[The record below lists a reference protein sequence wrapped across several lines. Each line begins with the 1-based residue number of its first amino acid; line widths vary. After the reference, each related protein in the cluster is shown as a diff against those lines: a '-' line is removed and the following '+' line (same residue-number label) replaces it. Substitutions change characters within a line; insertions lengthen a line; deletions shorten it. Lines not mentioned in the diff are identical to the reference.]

1 VIVGVDASRLV
12 GPRTGIGRSYEQLL
26 RGWAA
31 APDLPAERVD
41 LFSPAAIDDVPDD
54 PRLRLH
60 VLPARAPGLWWQV
73 SALRPRAAEID
84 VLMAPYA
91 LPLGYPGRAV
101 VENHGILEGPDRA
114 AWKELRA
121 QARSRHF
128 RYSARRADAVI
139 AISTVVRDDL
149 VRWYGVRPERIHV
162 IPYGLGAPFGPGEH
176 DPAAVRGVL
185 GAEAPFMIFVGKLS
199 PRRHLPELL
208 RAFDGVAA
216 THDDLRLLVVGPN
229 AWNIPVES
237 LLAETK
243 AASRVVRVD
252 HLDQPTLAA
261 LYRSAMALVLP
272 TTKEGWSMPIREALA
287 CGCPVV
293 TTDGPWLDEDGS
305 GSAVIRVAAP
315 EPELLAEGM
324 RSVVEDEAVRADLRA
339 GGLALAAGFPT
350 WEDRALRV
358 MDVLAEVAGR

>member
-31 APDLPAERVD
+31 APELPAERIE
-41 LFSPAAIDDVPDD
+41 LFSPATIDDVPED

-73 SALRPRAAEID
+73 SALRPRAAAID

-91 LPLGYPGRAV
+91 LPPRYRGRAV

-128 RYSARRADAVI
+128 RHSARRADAVI

-149 VRWYGVRPERIHV
+149 VRWYGVHPERIHV
-162 IPYGLGAPFGPGEH
+162 IPYGMGAPFGPGEAE
-176 DPAAVRGVL
+176 PSVVREVL
-185 GAEAPFMIFVGKLS
+185 GADAPFLIFVGKLS

-208 RAFDGVAA
+208 RAFDDVAA
-216 THDDLRLLVVGPN
+216 EHRDLRLLVVGPN

-237 LLAETK
+237 LLAETR
-243 AASRVVRVD
+243 AADRVRHVA
-252 HLDQPTLAA
+252 HLDQPRLAS
-261 LYRSAMALVLP
+261 LYRSAVALVLP
-272 TTKEGWSMPIREALA
+272 TTKEGWSIPIREALV

-293 TTDGPWLDEDGS
+293 TTDGPWLHEDGS
-305 GSAVIRVAAP
+305 GSAVIRVPRP
-315 EPELLAEGM
+315 EPALLAAAM
-324 RSVVEDEAVRADLRA
+324 RSVVEDGSVRSDLRA
-339 GGLALAAGFPT
+339 RGLALAAGFPT
-350 WEDRALRV
+350 WENRALRV
-358 MDVLAEVAGR
+358 MDVLAGVAAG

>member
-31 APDLPAERVD
+31 APELPAERIE

-54 PRLRLH
+54 PRLDLH

-73 SALRPRAAEID
+73 SALRKRAASLD

-91 LPLGYPGRAV
+91 LPPGYPGRAV

-114 AWKELRA
+114 AWTELRA

-162 IPYGLGAPFGPGEH
+162 IPYGMGAPFGPGEAE
-176 DPAAVRGVL
+176 PAVVREVL
-185 GAEAPFMIFVGKLS
+185 GADAPFLVFVGKLS

-208 RAFDGVAA
+208 SAFDEVA
-216 THDDLRLLVVGPN
+216 DDLRDLRLLVVGPN

-237 LLAETK
+237 LLADTR
-243 AASRVVRVD
+243 AAERVLHVD

-261 LYRSAMALVLP
+261 LYRSATALVLP

-305 GSAVIRVAAP
+305 SSAVIRVPRP
-315 EPELLAEGM
+315 EPALLAAAM
-324 RSVVEDEAVRADLRA
+324 RSAVEDDAVRSDLRA
-339 GGLALAAGFPT
+339 RGLALAAGFPT

-358 MDVLAEVAGR
+358 MDVLAGVAGR

>member
-1 VIVGVDASRLV
+1 MIVGVDASRLV

-31 APDLPAERVD
+31 APELPAERID
-41 LFSPAAIDDVPDD
+41 LFSPAPVGDIPVD
-54 PRLRLH
+54 PRLHLH
-60 VLPARAPGLWWQV
+60 VLPARAAGLWWQV
-73 SALRPRAAEID
+73 SVLRKRAAALD

-91 LPLGYPGRAV
+91 LPPGYPGRAV

-114 AWKELRA
+114 AWRELRA

-149 VRWYGVRPERIHV
+149 VRWYGVPAEQIHV
-162 IPYGLGAPFGPGEH
+162 IPYGMGAPFAPGEPE
-176 DPAAVRGVL
+176 PAVVRDVL
-185 GAEAPFMIFVGKLS
+185 GEDMPFLIFVGKLS

-208 RAFDGVAA
+208 RAFDEVAA
-216 THDDLRLLVVGPN
+216 DHRDLRLLVVGPN
-229 AWNIPVES
+229 AWNIPVGS
-237 LLAETK
+237 LLADTR
-243 AASRVVRVD
+243 AGDRVLHVA
-252 HLDQPTLAA
+252 HLDQPTLAG
-261 LYRSAMALVLP
+261 LYRSAVALVLP
-272 TTKEGWSMPIREALA
+272 TTKEGWSMPIREALV

-305 GSAVIRVAAP
+305 GSAVIRVLRP
-315 EPELLAEGM
+315 EPALLAAAL
-324 RSVVEDEAVRADLRA
+324 RSVVEDADVRSDLRA
-339 GGLALAAGFPT
+339 RGLALAAGFPT

>member
-1 VIVGVDASRLV
+1 VIVGVDVSRLV

-31 APDLPAERVD
+31 APDLAVERID
-41 LFSPAAIDDVPDD
+41 LFSPAPVEDVPDD
-54 PRLRLH
+54 PRLRLR

-73 SALRPRAAEID
+73 SALRRQAAELD

-91 LPLGYPGRAV
+91 LPLAYPGRAV

-114 AWKELRA
+114 AWKEVRA
-121 QARSRHF
+121 RARSRHF

-149 VRWYGVRPERIHV
+149 VRWYGVDAERIHV
-162 IPYGLGAPFGPGEH
+162 IPYGLGAPFGPGEP
-176 DPAAVRGVL
+176 DSAAVRGVL
-185 GAEAPFMIFVGKLS
+185 GVDAPFLIFVGKLS

-208 RAFDGVAA
+208 RAFDDVAA
-216 THDDLRLLVVGPN
+216 AHPDLRLLVVGPN
-229 AWNIPVES
+229 AWNIPVAS
-237 LLAETK
+237 LLTGTK
-243 AASRVVRVD
+243 AADRIVRVD

-261 LYRSAMALVLP
+261 LYRSAVALVLP

-315 EPELLAEGM
+315 EPALLAEGM
-324 RSVVEDEAVRADLRA
+324 RSVVEEEAVRADLRRR
-339 GGLALAAGFPT
+339 GLALAAGFPT
-350 WEDRALRV
+350 WEERALRV
-358 MDVLAEVAGR
+358 IDVLAGVAAR

>member
-1 VIVGVDASRLV
+1 MIVGVDASRLV
-12 GPRTGIGRSYEQLL
+12 GPRTGIGRSYEKLL
-26 RGWAA
+26 SGWAA
-31 APDLPAERVD
+31 APALPADRID
-41 LFSPAAIDDVPDD
+41 LFSPAPIEDVPDD
-54 PRLRLH
+54 PRQRLR
-60 VLPARAPGLWWQV
+60 VLPAAAPGLWWQL
-73 SALRPRAAEID
+73 SALRRQAASLD

-91 LPLGYPGRAV
+91 LPPGYRGKAV

-114 AWKELRA
+114 AWRELRA

-149 VRWYGVRPERIHV
+149 VRWYGVPVERIHV
-162 IPYGLGAPFGPGEH
+162 IPYGLGAPFRPGDAE
-176 DPAAVRGVL
+176 PNVVRGVL
-185 GAEAPFMIFVGKLS
+185 GTEAPFLIFVGKLS
-199 PRRHLPELL
+199 PRRHLRELL
-208 RAFDGVAA
+208 QAFDELAEG
-216 THDDLRLLVVGPN
+216 HGDLRLLVVGPN

-237 LLAETK
+237 LLASTR
-243 AASRVVRVD
+243 AADRVVRVD

-261 LYRSAMALVLP
+261 LYRSAVALVLP

-305 GSAVIRVAAP
+305 GSAVIRVPAP
-315 EPELLAEGM
+315 EPGLLAAGM
-324 RSVVEDEAVRADLRA
+324 RSVVDDESVRADLR
-339 GGLALAAGFPT
+339 GRGLILAAGFPT

-358 MDVLAEVAGR
+358 MDVLAQVAGR

>member
-1 VIVGVDASRLV
+1 
-12 GPRTGIGRSYEQLL
+12 
-26 RGWAA
+26 
-31 APDLPAERVD
+31 
-41 LFSPAAIDDVPDD
+41 
-54 PRLRLH
+54 
-60 VLPARAPGLWWQV
+60 
-73 SALRPRAAEID
+73 
-84 VLMAPYA
+84 
-91 LPLGYPGRAV
+91 V

-114 AWKELRA
+114 AWTELRA

-162 IPYGLGAPFGPGEH
+162 IPYGMGAPFGPGEAE
-176 DPAAVRGVL
+176 PAVVREVL
-185 GAEAPFMIFVGKLS
+185 GADAPFLVFVGKLS

-208 RAFDGVAA
+208 SAFDEVA
-216 THDDLRLLVVGPN
+216 DDLRDLRLLVVGPN

-237 LLAETK
+237 LLADTR
-243 AASRVVRVD
+243 AAERVLHVD

-261 LYRSAMALVLP
+261 LYRSATALVLP

-305 GSAVIRVAAP
+305 GSAVIRVPRP
-315 EPELLAEGM
+315 EPALLAAAM
-324 RSVVEDEAVRADLRA
+324 RSAVEDDAVRSDLRA
-339 GGLALAAGFPT
+339 RGLALAAGFPT

-358 MDVLAEVAGR
+358 MDVLAGVAGR

>member
-31 APDLPAERVD
+31 APELPAERID
-41 LFSPAAIDDVPDD
+41 LFSPAPIGDVPAD
-54 PRLRLH
+54 PRLHLR

-73 SALRPRAAEID
+73 SALRKRAAALD

-91 LPLGYPGRAV
+91 LPPGYPGRAV

-114 AWKELRA
+114 AWRELRA

-128 RYSARRADAVI
+128 RYSARRANAVI

-149 VRWYGVRPERIHV
+149 VSWYGVPADRIHV
-162 IPYGLGAPFGPGEH
+162 IPYGMGAPFGAGEPE
-176 DPAAVRGVL
+176 PAVVRNVL
-185 GAEAPFMIFVGKLS
+185 GEDAPFLIFVGKLS

-208 RAFDGVAA
+208 RAFDDVAA
-216 THDDLRLLVVGPN
+216 EHRDVRLLVVGPN
-229 AWNIPVES
+229 AWNIPVDS
-237 LLAETK
+237 LLANTR
-243 AASRVVRVD
+243 AADRVLHVA
-252 HLDQPTLAA
+252 HLDQPTLAG
-261 LYRSAMALVLP
+261 LYRSAVALVLP

-305 GSAVIRVAAP
+305 GSTVLRVSRP
-315 EPELLAEGM
+315 EPGLLAAAM
-324 RSVVEDEAVRADLRA
+324 RSVVEDAKVGSDLRTR
-339 GGLALAAGFPT
+339 GLALAAGFPT

-358 MDVLAEVAGR
+358 MDVLAEVAAR

>member
-1 VIVGVDASRLV
+1 MIVGVDASRLV

-31 APDLPAERVD
+31 APELPAERVD
-41 LFSPAAIDDVPDD
+41 LFSPAPIDDLPDD
-54 PRLRLH
+54 ERLQLK
-60 VLPARAPGLWWQV
+60 VLPGAPGLWWQL
-73 SALRPRAAEID
+73 SALRRQAAAVD

-114 AWKELRA
+114 AWKEIRA

-149 VRWYGVRPERIHV
+149 VRWYGVAPERIHV
-162 IPYGLGAPFGPGEH
+162 IPYGLGPPFGPGEAG
-176 DPAAVRGVL
+176 PAAVRSVL
-185 GAEAPFMIFVGKLS
+185 GADAPFLIFVGKLS

-208 RAFDGVAA
+208 RAFDEVAA
-216 THDDLRLLVVGPN
+216 AHPDLRLLVVGPN

-243 AASRVVRVD
+243 AGTASCASTISTSRRWPRSTGRRPRSSCRRRRRVGRC
-252 HLDQPTLAA
+252 
-261 LYRSAMALVLP
+261 RSGRHSP
-272 TTKEGWSMPIREALA
+272 
-287 CGCPVV
+287 
-293 TTDGPWLDEDGS
+293 
-305 GSAVIRVAAP
+305 VAA
-315 EPELLAEGM
+315 
-324 RSVVEDEAVRADLRA
+324 RS
-339 GGLALAAGFPT
+339 
-350 WEDRALRV
+350 
-358 MDVLAEVAGR
+358 

>member
-12 GPRTGIGRSYEQLL
+12 GPRTGIGRSYEHLL

-31 APDLPAERVD
+31 APELPAKRID
-41 LFSPAAIDDVPDD
+41 LFSPAPVDDVPAD
-54 PRLRLH
+54 PRMRLH

-73 SALRPRAAEID
+73 SALRRQAGSLD

-91 LPLGYPGRAV
+91 LPPGYPGRAV

-114 AWKELRA
+114 AWTELRA
-121 QARSRHF
+121 QARSRHY

-149 VRWYGVRPERIHV
+149 VHWYGVRPERIHV
-162 IPYGLGAPFGPGEH
+162 IPYGMGAPFGPGEAE
-176 DPAAVRGVL
+176 PAVVRGVL
-185 GAEAPFMIFVGKLS
+185 GGDAPFLIFVGKLS

-208 RAFDGVAA
+208 YAFDQVAED
-216 THDDLRLLVVGPN
+216 HRDLRLLVVGPN
-229 AWNIPVES
+229 SWNIPVES
-237 LLAETK
+237 LFAGSR
-243 AASRVVRVD
+243 AADQVLHVD

-261 LYRSAMALVLP
+261 LYRSATALVLP

-305 GSAVIRVAAP
+305 GAAVIRVSAP
-315 EPELLAEGM
+315 EPALLASAM
-324 RSVVEDEAVRADLRA
+324 RSVVEDEGVRSGLRSQ
-339 GGLALAAGFPT
+339 GLALAAGFPT
-350 WEDRALRV
+350 WEERALRV
-358 MDVLAEVAGR
+358 MEVLAEVAVR